1 MSFSCPNLFS
11 PLTLTPRIIPLCFSS
26 SSYQEKTDVPV
37 DLDLDKYLSFGITC
51 LSIIVTMHCSYEVTD
66 QSVIYKSHIIHTHRH
81 SLLYSQG
88 KLVAIKSYLNC
99 PFLLWW
105 PSSYHSLY
113 IPSLFIS
120 WKKFCKLFA
129 NRLNWKKINT
139 FEKWITKASTLIQYS
154 AVIHYS

>member
-1 MSFSCPNLFS
+1 MDLDYPWSQGLKYALQERGRGTKVKIKMSFSCPNLFS

-81 SLLYSQG
+81 SLLYMQSRKAGNHQILF
-88 KLVAIKSYLNC
+88 KLSISPMMAQ
-99 PFLLWW
+99 FLV
-105 PSSYHSLY
+105 YHSL
-113 IPSLFIS
+113 
-120 WKKFCKLFA
+120 
-129 NRLNWKKINT
+129 
-139 FEKWITKASTLIQYS
+139 
-154 AVIHYS
+154 